1 MCMCDALQA
10 NSLTAGLG
18 AANIGLYA
26 GIYTPLKA
34 LTPANTWVGA
44 VVGAVPPLM
53 GWAAASGGRLD
64 WGALVPAAALYFWQ
78 LPHFLAIAWLCRE
91 DYARGGCVLNPSLAS
106 RILSHAWELVSSN
119 SKFSDG

>member
-1 MCMCDALQA
+1 MCPDILTVCPELICLCLGLQTC
-10 NSLTAGLG
+10 SLTAGLG

-34 LTPANTWVGA
+34 ITPANTWVGA

-78 LPHFLAIAWLCRE
+78 LPHFLAIAWLCRA
-91 DYARGGCVLNPSLAS
+91 DYARGGCAFNP
-106 RILSHAWELVSSN
+106 VTSS
-119 SKFSDG
+119 GVP

>member
-1 MCMCDALQA
+1 MCLGLQTC
-10 NSLTAGLG
+10 SLTAGLG

-34 LTPANTWVGA
+34 ITPANTWVGA

-78 LPHFLAIAWLCRE
+78 LPHFLAIAWLCRA
-91 DYARGGCVLNPSLAS
+91 DYARGGCAFNPITSPGPLTIEAGLGS
-106 RILSHAWELVSSN
+106 AV
-119 SKFSDG
+119 